1 MSKHQHLYVCYLIL
15 KDAMADYAGGVRLQ
29 LVTDC
34 LNRAQTYYEG
44 LRCQTYEQAFVYG
57 NKEAAIRNF
66 MPYRQGFRAALDD
79 RQLQACPP
87 ADEMVLAYSELKDL
101 LAILRQRFG
110 RRLGTEETCMARL
123 VVISDCGAGGNSRQ
137 AQEIAGRLGNLKQD
151 MEAAGI
157 DFRICFLDADAGG
170 KSGCLSPVIDACELI

>member
-1 MSKHQHLYVCYLIL
+1 MSNHQHLYVCYLIL

-29 LVTDC
+29 LVTDR
-34 LNRAQTYYEG
+34 LDQAQAYYEG
-44 LRCQTYEQAFVYG
+44 LRCKTYEQAFVYG

-66 MPYRQGFRAALDD
+66 IPYRQGFRAAFDD
-79 RQLQACPP
+79 RQLQACQP
-87 ADEMVLAYSELKDL
+87 ADELVLAYSELQDL
-101 LAILRQRFG
+101 LSILKQRFG
-110 RRLGTEETCMARL
+110 RRLGTEETCTARL

-137 AQEIAGRLGNLKQD
+137 AQEISSRIGDLKKE

-170 KSGCLSPVIDACELI
+170 RSGCLAPVIDAFELI